1 MQHASSNP
9 SSFVVWCRRQYVEAS
24 NSQTVEVLG
33 LTDLTVFIPAHPTE
47 IVQFVDGNFTIL
59 LQIPRDETSKKL
71 VPCGQLGSECF
82 MKFSLSVLHLIILK
96 HVFLI
101 SHTSLQ
107 VNYCRIVEGQLE
119 HWPLTQNVM
128 LVLFLFV
135 QSGHIASNLVP
146 HLDSAWGCKVNFLD
160 PSWGKRFGR
169 HNIWWNLMAVSSC
182 WCQFIPP
189 ETAPRDM
196 QFLPPRAVNVSE
208 LNFRPS
214 QQFRARGVDGKHTIY
229 LYMNI
234 VYRYKLQAF
243 CNFIAAWLFNI
254 RTSYFIQKLKQNFAW
269 DILNISWQ
277 WTGPSAA
284 GKFDR
289 RGWCRFAYAKST
301 GWCWHFMAT
310 R

>member
-47 IVQFVDGNFTIL
+47 IVQFVDGNFTTL

-160 PSWGKRFGR
+160 PSWGKSEIWQAQQLVKSDGCFLMLVPIYSTWNCTKGYAVFAPSSRERFWTEFQA
-169 HNIWWNLMAVSSC
+169 ISTVSC
-182 WCQFIPP
+182 
-189 ETAPRDM
+189 
-196 QFLPPRAVNVSE
+196 
-208 LNFRPS
+208 
-214 QQFRARGVDGKHTIY
+214 K
-229 LYMNI
+229 
-234 VYRYKLQAF
+234 
-243 CNFIAAWLFNI
+243 
-254 RTSYFIQKLKQNFAW
+254 
-269 DILNISWQ
+269 
-277 WTGPSAA
+277 
-284 GKFDR
+284 R
-289 RGWCRFAYAKST
+289 RGRETHYISIYEYSI
-301 GWCWHFMAT
+301 
-310 R
+310 

>member
-1 MQHASSNP
+1 MTRLVRYGNWIAGTEKNARLNVSYLTNEPPVCKPGLLQESKHKKNGYSNMQHASSNP

-146 HLDSAWGCKVNFLD
+146 HLDSA
-160 PSWGKRFGR
+160 
-169 HNIWWNLMAVSSC
+169 
-182 WCQFIPP
+182 
-189 ETAPRDM
+189 
-196 QFLPPRAVNVSE
+196 
-208 LNFRPS
+208 
-214 QQFRARGVDGKHTIY
+214 
-229 LYMNI
+229 
-234 VYRYKLQAF
+234 
-243 CNFIAAWLFNI
+243 
-254 RTSYFIQKLKQNFAW
+254 
-269 DILNISWQ
+269 
-277 WTGPSAA
+277 
-284 GKFDR
+284 
-289 RGWCRFAYAKST
+289 
-301 GWCWHFMAT
+301 
-310 R
+310 